1 MHELINYID
10 TKSKMSSSEKNWSL
24 NGLCGRYLSEFVD
37 WRYSQSCWYYWPS
50 FVNWCPSNLLSG
62 WTPPPPLPQS
72 SLQVNYFRRRHF
84 ALPSMSLIFLWV
96 NVMVQKDS
104 DLSAGPPRAV
114 NMKMESA
121 ERITCPDTWQGP
133 ARGKSPQ
140 TISTNGLPVE
150 IASGVS
156 ADCRKDY
163 SIF

>member
-1 MHELINYID
+1 MYFLD
-10 TKSKMSSSEKNWSL
+10 PALWSVAPL
-24 NGLCGRYLSEFVD
+24 PFSLVQLSPPF
-37 WRYSQSCWYYWPS
+37 
-50 FVNWCPSNLLSG
+50 
-62 WTPPPPLPQS
+62 PPPCVNKCTLYTYIVCIQGGYGVLGLRQINTCRKVPLQG
-72 SLQVNYFRRRHF
+72 NYLRRRHF